1 MGPCHKFHHHY
12 TFLPTAELSRL
23 FVGRGRVWQTYT
35 HVRDRGSCSGR
46 PWTQSGQSGLCG
58 GAFLRHSSQLVP
70 DRRLVLRKKKDR
82 EKRERK
88 KAAGRSHASP
98 VRTCLRAEQCST
110 RAEDCVHFRYP
121 CPADVERGSSCG
133 TRQKV
138 VKKTPV
144 LARNCPAWA

>member
-1 MGPCHKFHHHY
+1 MD
-12 TFLPTAELSRL
+12 
-23 FVGRGRVWQTYT
+23 GRGRKVAKVVCVAGPFCATLPNWCLI
-35 HVRDRGSCSGR
+35 DDLSCG
-46 PWTQSGQSGLCG
+46 
-58 GAFLRHSSQLVP
+58 
-70 DRRLVLRKKKDR
+70 KKKGQR
-82 EKRERK
+82 KERKK

-121 CPADVERGSSCG
+121 CPANVERGSSCG